1 MLSVCALQ
9 EWTSGWSVDRQH
21 GPCSRVLGTHYPCSR
36 PCWKNP
42 RPCWKKSTARQCF
55 FDTGRH
61 GAGTHTR
68 AHGSWTRVPK
78 THPCSRAVWTRPVN
92 TGSVYRPLVKR
103 FRFKIHA
110 LCKKIIYIRS
120 FFSTFK
126 AIAIPIRIPPCSHG
140 SQIQSNQIHRTCYG
154 ARRTTSAV
162 GRQTTVTREDQ
173 NVEKRWALSLDKNNV
188 KK

>member
-1 MLSVCALQ
+1 MQTALNWCYRCVHYRNELLVGRSTANTARVHGCSVHTTRVHGRVGKTHGRVGKKALHDNAFSTRADTAPVHTPVLTGR
-9 EWTSGWSVDRQH
+9 EH
-21 GPCSRVLGTHYPCSR
+21 GP
-36 PCWKNP
+36 
-42 RPCWKKSTARQCF
+42 
-55 FDTGRH
+55 
-61 GAGTHTR
+61 
-68 AHGSWTRVPK
+68 
-78 THPCSRAVWTRPVN
+78 WTRPVN

>member
-1 MLSVCALQ
+1 MQTALNWCYRCVHYRNELLIGRSTANTARVHGCSVH
-9 EWTSGWSVDRQH
+9 TTRVH
-21 GPCSRVLGTHYPCSR
+21 GRVGKT
-36 PCWKNP
+36 

-55 FDTGRH
+55 FDTGREH
-61 GAGTHTR
+61 G
-68 AHGSWTRVPK
+68 P
-78 THPCSRAVWTRPVN
+78 WTRPVN

>member
-1 MLSVCALQ
+1 VHYRNELLIGRSTANTARVHGCSVH
-9 EWTSGWSVDRQH
+9 TTRVH
-21 GPCSRVLGTHYPCSR
+21 GRVGKT
-36 PCWKNP
+36 

-55 FDTGRH
+55 FDTGCEH
-61 GAGTHTR
+61 GP
-68 AHGSWTRVPK
+68 S
-78 THPCSRAVWTRPVN
+78 SRAPVHTPVLTGREHGPWTRPVN

-173 NVEKRWALSLDKNNV
+173 NVEKR
-188 KK
+188 